1 MKFHSYLKHKISI
14 LGVNQGVELK
24 STETGVIPIL
34 FPIVFPKV
42 SMTFE
47 GQEDFISLCDWCS
60 QKRSLK
66 HSDLNLNVQNIQGSD
81 PSITWWYQI
90 SSDVWHHIHHFQ
102 SACLVITH
110 CETILCTKT
119 PKTQHVLI
127 CTLVPHFVS
136 RAFRMAGIV
145 PDLLPHF
152 HW

>member
-47 GQEDFISLCDWCS
+47 GQEDSIPLCDSCS

-66 HSDLNLNVQNIQGSD
+66 RL
-81 PSITWWYQI
+81 
-90 SSDVWHHIHHFQ
+90 
-102 SACLVITH
+102 
-110 CETILCTKT
+110 
-119 PKTQHVLI
+119 
-127 CTLVPHFVS
+127 
-136 RAFRMAGIV
+136 
-145 PDLLPHF
+145 
-152 HW
+152 